1 MTSRSLQLDRP
12 LIVFDLETTGLD
24 PMTDRIVELGCVKL
38 LPLTVGAAA
47 GVPAGARGPAAG
59 VPVAG
64 GPQREIRTWR
74 VNPGR
79 PIVPAATAVHGI
91 SDADVARCPTFDAL
105 ADEVH
110 AYFQGCDLSGFHVEG
125 FDLPLMTQ
133 EFERVGV
140 SFPDWKPRVID
151 ARTIFT
157 LRESRGLA
165 AALQFYCGREHIGAH
180 GAEADAIASADV
192 LLAQIERYGDLP
204 LDVAALHAVC
214 HPVSADALDTT
225 GKIRWCEGEAV
236 LGFGKH
242 TGKPLRQLASEVP
255 DYLRWIL
262 AKDFPQDTKQIVAE
276 ALAGRFPARV

>member
-1 MTSRSLQLDRP
+1 MPARTLLLERP

-38 LPLTVGAAA
+38 LPAGGAAA
-47 GVPAGARGPAAG
+47 GA
-59 VPVAG
+59 
-64 GPQREIRTWR
+64 PQRELKTWR
-74 VNPGR
+74 INPGR
-79 PIVPAATAVHGI
+79 PIVPAATAIHGI
-91 SDADVARCPTFDAL
+91 TDADVERCPTFDAL
-105 ADEVH
+105 ASEIH
-110 AYFQGCDLSGFHVEG
+110 AYFAGCDLSGFHVEG
-125 FDLPLMTQ
+125 FDLPLMAQ
-133 EFERVGV
+133 EFERVGTT
-140 SFPDWKPRVID
+140 FPDWKPRIID

-180 GAEADAIASADV
+180 GAEADAIAAADV
-192 LLAQIERYGDLP
+192 LLAQINRYADLP
-204 LDVAALHAVC
+204 TEVEALHSFC

-242 TGKPLRQLASEVP
+242 TGKPLRQLVAEVP

-262 AKDFPQDTKQIVAE
+262 AKDFPADTKQIVAE
-276 ALAGRFPARV
+276 ALSGRFPGKQAAR